1 MNLWSFIKSVEKYI
15 YTLNGTEIYSKSKIK
30 NKGKEEKCIIK
41 IDKKN
46 KLISMSD
53 IKIEEEGV
61 NINYFINETNTKDIK
76 ITFDL
81 KS

>member
-1 MNLWSFIKSVEKYI
+1 MNLCSFIKSVEKYI
-15 YTLNGTEIYSKSKIK
+15 YTLNGTEIYSKL
-30 NKGKEEKCIIK
+30 KGKEEKCIIK

-46 KLISMSD
+46 KIISISD